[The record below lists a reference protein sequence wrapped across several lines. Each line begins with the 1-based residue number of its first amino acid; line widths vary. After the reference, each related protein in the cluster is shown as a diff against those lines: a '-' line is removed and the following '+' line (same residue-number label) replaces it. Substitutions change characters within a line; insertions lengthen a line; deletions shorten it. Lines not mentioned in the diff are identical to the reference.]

1 MAFRYSGLNWEG
13 RKWTAPGAIRS
24 FGEQL
29 DRDYPTRPK
38 TSDGTVASKIH
49 DSVNPT
55 SDHRPHPT
63 TGPGIVRGIDGS
75 VTTAMGDQI
84 TEALRLSRD
93 PRIKYV
99 IWNRRSFRPPT
110 WQWVPYSGAPHDHH
124 LHLSTVTSKD
134 SDTSPWQLKG
144 DDDMAVL
151 TDAEQKELQ
160 AFLAAIK
167 AANSNVGFVTQCIED
182 IRQKNGAGGVYAS
195 SSHTH
200 SGFGGGLSADD
211 VRAIVNGSQIVA
223 PN

>member
-13 RKWTAPGAIRS
+13 RKWTAPGSIRS
-24 FGEQL
+24 FGDQL

-55 SDHRPHPT
+55 SDHRPHPI
-63 TGPGIVRGIDGS
+63 TGPGIVRGLDGS

-84 TEALRLSRD
+84 TESLRLSRD

-110 WQWVPYSGAPHDHH
+110 WQWVPYPGAPHDHH

-134 SDTSPWQLKG
+134 SDVSPWQLKG
-144 DDDMAVL
+144 DDDLALL
-151 TDAEQKELQ
+151 TEQDQKDLKEQLDNMR
-160 AFLAAIK
+160 ALG
-167 AANSNVGFVTQCIED
+167 SNPDWVTQAIED
-182 IRQKNGAGGVYAS
+182 VREKNAAGGYAPRV
-195 SSHTH
+195 HLH
-200 SGFGGGLSADD
+200 PGGAGGLSADD

-223 PN
+223 PD